1 MPENKNSLIADKR
14 FQQELAEIKQ
24 TGLFKQER
32 IITTP
37 QSVRIST
44 TQTNDV
50 INFCANNYLGLANH
64 PEIIEAAI
72 KALNSH
78 GFGLA
83 SVRFICGTQDLHKE
97 LEQSIAHYLGTENA
111 ILYSSCFDAN
121 SGLFETLLDDRDA
134 ILSDAL
140 NHASVIDGIRLCK
153 ARRFRYNHSDMDDL
167 EHKLKQAMNCRT
179 RLIAT
184 DGVFSMDGDI
194 AKLDQIVILA
204 KQYNALVM
212 VDDSHATGVIG
223 KRGRGSAEVHQVM
236 DKIDIFTSTL
246 GKAIGGG
253 AGGFTAASHNV
264 VELLRQKSRPYLF
277 SNSLAPALVA
287 AAIKAFEL
295 LSNSNNLREQLAK
308 NTLYFRQALQKAGF
322 DIKPGEHPIVP
333 VMTYDAAMAQT
344 MASRLLEEGIYVI
357 GFSFPVV
364 PKNQARIRVQLSAT
378 HTQKQLE
385 FAIKAFTLIG
395 HELKLIST

>member
-1 MPENKNSLIADKR
+1 MPENKNSLMADKR

-97 LEQSIAHYLGTENA
+97 LEQSIANYLGTENA

-153 ARRFRYNHSDMDDL
+153 AKRFRYNHSDMDDL

-295 LSNSNNLREQLAK
+295 LSNSNNLREQLSE
-308 NTLYFRQALQKAGF
+308 NTLYFRQALQNAGF

-344 MASRLLEEGIYVI
+344 MASRLLDEGIYVI

-385 FAIKAFTLIG
+385 FAIKAFTRIG
-395 HELKLIST
+395 DELKLIGT